1 MTAPTLPE
9 DPLFIERLPGV
20 GLINAFEDLLLRHD
34 ITPVFVHKVVARE
47 KHEGRYFLN
56 GYFAFEK
63 RQKTDIDYILYQ
75 IMSIIEEFGTK
86 HESGENTPRG
96 L

>member
-9 DPLFIERLPGV
+9 DPLFIERIPGV
-20 GLINAFEDLLLRHD
+20 GLINAFEDLLLRYD

-47 KHEGRYFLN
+47 KHEGRYFLD

-63 RQKTDIDYILYQ
+63 HHMIDVEYILFD
-75 IMSIIEEFGTK
+75 IMSIIEEYGTK
-86 HESGENTPRG
+86 HESGENTPQA